1 MVINAL
7 KSIRDKIDHEFDT
20 RLKGKNNS
28 YEILEEAKFVYQDL
42 SLVLEYVVKLFP
54 KNLNIFEVFE

>member
-1 MVINAL
+1 MVVNAL

-42 SLVLEYVVKLFP
+42 S
-54 KNLNIFEVFE
+54 